1 MDILILSDSSQ
12 KQFVE
17 AAEKLGH
24 RAVVVP
30 VSVFSVGLSTRKG
43 YDKLY
48 ISHEEF
54 AYYIGHDDFVIET
67 VLCRGGMK
75 SKHAL
80 AVLRHLSENMGV
92 NCSHTPD
99 FIQTASNQLITLQ
112 KLSAAKIP
120 IPETRFIS
128 GGDGLTLAA
137 QELKLPLIVKTTV
150 GSQGTGVFKITDE
163 ESLMW
168 CFRAFQGTQ
177 TEIILQKTIV
187 TAKDSEDANDIRL
200 WCIGGKFHAAMKRY
214 ALAGDFRANASL
226 SGRCEFYTP
235 TSEQIELAESA
246 AVAVGAVDSIVG
258 VDIMTDLDGNSYVI
272 EVNSNPGTTYITQA
286 IEKAKKP
293 NLDIFCAVINF
304 VARKKQKRKLTV
316 KNKIDLNVMDLLKQ
330 INTTNYNMVKK
341 NVELF

>member
-1 MDILILSDSSQ
+1 
-12 KQFVE
+12 
-17 AAEKLGH
+17 
-24 RAVVVP
+24 
-30 VSVFSVGLSTRKG
+30 
-43 YDKLY
+43 
-48 ISHEEF
+48 
-54 AYYIGHDDFVIET
+54 
-67 VLCRGGMK
+67 
-75 SKHAL
+75 
-80 AVLRHLSENMGV
+80 
-92 NCSHTPD
+92 
-99 FIQTASNQLITLQ
+99 
-112 KLSAAKIP
+112 
-120 IPETRFIS
+120 
-128 GGDGLTLAA
+128 
-137 QELKLPLIVKTTV
+137 
-150 GSQGTGVFKITDE
+150 
-163 ESLMW
+163 MW